1 MQKKICAVYGEG
13 SMTDQSY
20 QKWSVKFRA
29 GAFSLDGAPWS
40 GRSVEL
46 DVNQNEALTEN
57 NKC

>member
-1 MQKKICAVYGEG
+1 MQKKTCAVYGEG

-29 GAFSLDGAPWS
+29 GAFSMDGAPRS
-40 GRSVEL
+40 GRSVEV